1 MKGFNMKKILIT
13 FILLVLAGCQ
23 TQEEFIPILV
33 YFGED
38 AYISIF
44 EEKLYHHG
52 QDFRLKTYDALNSQV
67 IQNELI
73 DDLLRENPPSM
84 MLVNLVDRL
93 SAHALIE
100 KAKET
105 NTKLI
110 FFNREPLS
118 EDMDLYEHTYYVGA
132 NAVQSAQLQASLV
145 MDLFGNEPDNLNA
158 MDKNDDNVIQLLILK
173 GQQGHQDA
181 EQRTKYVVDELNV
194 HGYRVEV
201 LDILIAN
208 FDESQGYQQTLQA
221 IDKHSGN
228 IEVIISNNDAM
239 ALGAVSAL
247 IDKGVIVDENQDGI
261 LDRSVEPWVPVVG
274 IDGLDKATEL
284 IETGFMYGTVEN
296 DADEMAKA
304 VITLA
309 KYIESGRHFSSFPY
323 VIEFER
329 YIWIDYNKLSNNQ

>member
-1 MKGFNMKKILIT
+1 MKKILIT